1 MKKKLID
8 TPKTKLVESEL
19 KLPIWSIVAAENV
32 LAMNLT
38 YYQAEQKL
46 MHISDNG
53 ATITTNEAAERM
65 LIMQGNINNYPIG
78 LTSNK

>member
-1 MKKKLID
+1 
-8 TPKTKLVESEL
+8 
-19 KLPIWSIVAAENV
+19 
-32 LAMNLT
+32 
-38 YYQAEQKL
+38 

-78 LTSNK
+78 LTPNK